1 MNTKKENQIIQ
12 LCDKLSNFS
21 IIMSMMSNLVVTEG
35 LPEELEDDF
44 SYWLIETLLTN
55 KGLIVKAE
63 DGYHLVH
70 GTSLDNGSGY
80 DDMGFGK
87 DYVAHTKMGREFRG
101 KLNETGVIVRPFSSR
116 RPINV
121 FKKLAE
127 DLSEID
133 MSERFLV
140 KWSRVAP
147 FFSVRDSKQKVALE
161 EVIKSVWNGNMIP
174 MVSDNV
180 LSNLVD
186 NAKPIEMID
195 VMQSDRVK
203 DLQYL
208 EQHKETIIKH
218 VAELFGLPYQVS
230 TKKAQQSVDEINSGN
245 GGIAYI
251 IPMDIKKNFDIF
263 AKNIKKAFG
272 IEVKFSLSPLIL
284 KELERYFNEEN
295 EDTSVGE
302 NIQDELNMEENN
314 EEPGEDE
321 NDNDED

>member
-1 MNTKKENQIIQ
+1 
-12 LCDKLSNFS
+12 
-21 IIMSMMSNLVVTEG
+21 MSMMSNLVVPEG

-80 DDMGFGK
+80 DDFGFGK

-133 MSERFLV
+133 MSEKFLV

-186 NAKPIEMID
+186 NAKSIEMID

-218 VAELFGLPYQVS
+218 VAEIFGIPYQIS
-230 TKKAQQSVDEINSGN
+230 TKRAQQSVDEVN
-245 GGIAYI
+245 GSNGLCYV
-251 IPMDIKKNFDIF
+251 IPIDIKKNFNIF

-272 IEVKFSLSPLIL
+272 IDVKFNLSPLIL
-284 KELERYFNEEN
+284 SEMEKYFSQPSEN
-295 EDTSVGE
+295 TVGE